1 MKTRAVG
8 GSRMRI
14 TILAFTVLIAFGLGS
29 CQREPDTELLR
40 QEILEMHRAF
50 IQAHLDKDARFIAEP
65 TSPDYLFVANGL
77 VEKQSASQM
86 EEMLA
91 SYLDSTEFSEYRDVA
106 DPIIGFSTD
115 GSVAWAIVQV
125 RVAGK
130 QAGSSGSSREFDT
143 IWAWISIYRRDGERW
158 MRVTDVSTS
167 RPYEDSQ

>member
-1 MKTRAVG
+1 M
-8 GSRMRI
+8 MRNA
-14 TILAFTVLIAFGLGS
+14 TLAIVVLLAFGLVS
-29 CQREPDTELLR
+29 CQQGPDTELLR
-40 QEILEMHRAF
+40 QEILELHRDF

-91 SYLDSTEFSEYRDVA
+91 EYLDSTEFSEYRDVA
-106 DPIIGFSTD
+106 DPIIGFSDD

-130 QAGSSGSSREFDT
+130 QSGPSGSSREFDT
-143 IWAWISIYRRDGERW
+143 VWAWISIYHRSGERW
-158 MRVTDVSTS
+158 MRITDVSTS
-167 RPYEDSQ
+167 RPFEDVE